1 MLRAA
6 ANFAILLV
14 ALAAFPE
21 EVIDRMVAV
30 VNRQVILQ
38 SELEEAERVERL
50 QQGKPV
56 DEMTSQ
62 ETDAVL
68 DRLIDQALLQQQ
80 IVNNSVV
87 EPAADEISSQ
97 IHEIRSQ
104 IPGAAADEKWR
115 ALLAAYGLTEQ
126 DVAMRIAS
134 QLRILKF
141 IDLRFRILARV
152 DRASISSYYQEKLLP
167 KLRKQGAPEPP
178 LSQVS
183 GKIEQ
188 ILTEQRINE
197 LLNSWLQALRSQA
210 HIEKISSDS
219 KAAAGAL
226 Q

>member
-1 MLRAA
+1 MLV
-6 ANFAILLV
+6 LV
-14 ALAAFPE
+14 VLAAFPE
-21 EVIDRMVAV
+21 EVVDRIVAV

-38 SELEEAERVERL
+38 SELEEAQRVESL
-50 QQGKPV
+50 QQGKSL
-56 DEMTSQ
+56 DELTSQ
-62 ETDAVL
+62 TADAVL

-80 IVNNSVV
+80 IVNKSVV
-87 EPAADEISSQ
+87 EPATDEISSQ
-97 IHEIRSQ
+97 IREIRSH

-115 ALLAAYGLTEQ
+115 ALLGAYGLNEQ
-126 DVAMRIAS
+126 DVAIHIAS

-167 KLRKQGAPEPP
+167 ELRKQGASEPP

-210 HIEKISSDS
+210 HIEKMNSDP
-219 KAAAGAL
+219 KATAGAL